1 MRRFWL
7 LSLLFL
13 GVCLCACRES
23 DGVAE
28 PTNIYIAPNTPTPQ
42 ATARRPE
49 LADGWTKIEPGGET
63 RCAHD
68 TPYAFWV
75 RPGTVNKLLVYFQ
88 GGGGCWSAETC
99 RASSTFYDP
108 SVTEQDNPQYSE
120 QGMFD
125 LDNRENPFRDYY
137 MVFAPSCT
145 ADIYMGTVER
155 TYQPAAGEAFTIH
168 HKGSLNG
175 QAAVQWA
182 FEQFSG
188 PESVFVAGCSAGS
201 IGSAMFAP
209 YLMSEYPEARVTQL
223 GDSLGFLFSEPTDVE
238 GFYGASS
245 GFAPAIASLPGI
257 DAAAFT
263 MADYYTAVAGYYPQ
277 YTFAQFNWNLDA
289 VQIMFYTAG
298 GRDAANFVP
307 ALSGAIEAIHE
318 GAPNF
323 RSYTAAGSNHCITP
337 RDAFYSEEVNGVRF
351 VDWVN
356 DLANGVDVPTITET
370 EE

>member
-1 MRRFWL
+1 MKRTL
-7 LSLLFL
+7 LLTLLLLAF
-13 GVCLCACRES
+13 CLVACGEGGG
-23 DGVAE
+23 DGTAA

-42 ATARRPE
+42 SAVRLPE
-49 LADGWTKIEPGGET
+49 LAEGWTKIEPGGET

-68 TPYAFWV
+68 TAYAFWV

-99 RASSTFYDP
+99 RAGSEFYDDA
-108 SVTEQDNPQYSE
+108 VTERDNPQYMRE
-120 QGMFD
+120 GMFD
-125 LDNRENPFRDYY
+125 LDNPENPFRDYY

-145 ADIYMGTVER
+145 ADIFMGTVER
-155 TYQPAAGEAFTIH
+155 TYQPDQGEAFTIH

-209 YLMSEYPEARVTQL
+209 YLIAQYPQSQVTQL
-223 GDSLGFLFSEPTDVE
+223 GDSLGFLFSQPRDVE
-238 GFYGASS
+238 RYYGASS
-245 GFAPAIASLPGI
+245 GFAREIASLPGI
-257 DAAAFT
+257 DETAFT
-263 MADYYTAVAGYYPQ
+263 MADYYTAVAGYYPDNV
-277 YTFAQFNWNLDA
+277 FAQFNWKLDG
-289 VQIMFYTAG
+289 VQEMFYTAG
-298 GRDAANFVP
+298 GGDPDNFAG
-307 ALSGAIEAIHE
+307 ALSGAIAAIHE

-323 RSYTAAGSNHCITP
+323 RSYTAEGSNHCITP

-351 VDWVN
+351 VDWITE
-356 DLANGVDVPTITET
+356 LASGLDVPTI